1 MGGVAGLSLI
11 LSMVRTKF
19 AAILI
24 GTAGLGMSSNFTA
37 IQGVV
42 GAIAGLGIQSSAVR
56 DIATAMAKNNDE
68 EIGRTVLSLRRIS
81 WLTGCFGM
89 LAMVFMSPLLSQWT
103 FGSATYRWDIGALGI
118 VIFFANIQGGQ
129 MALIQGARRMG
140 DLARVQLFGALIGT
154 LVTIGFYF
162 WLGARGIVPAL
173 VVMASFQLLI
183 SWQVAKKIKVPVVKM
198 GWKESFSQT
207 SGMVRLGVVMMWT
220 GLMGNAVAY
229 ATNAMITHE
238 INVQAVGIYS
248 AAFALSGVFV
258 NFVLNAMG
266 ADYYPRLSGVAHD
279 QVAMNHLVNE
289 QTEIGLLLA
298 APGLMAT
305 IALAPLVIHVFY
317 TQEFLPAA
325 NLLQWLAL
333 GCLGRVISWPLGFV
347 MLALNKGKLFFITET
362 CAQFLNL
369 LLIFLGL
376 LVFGLEG
383 ISIGFCILYVAHTA
397 ILLYI
402 TKNLINFSWSSSSKY
417 LLMLV
422 CAIAGAIFC
431 AGRFLPTISG
441 MVLGLALSLF
451 GLIISMRGLLK
462 RLDDSHRFA
471 KILLRIPGLRLLN
484 NIHFRF
490 F

>member
-1 MGGVAGLSLI
+1 MGGVAVLTLI

-24 GTAGLGMSSNFTA
+24 GTAGVGISSNFTA

-56 DIATAMAKNNDE
+56 DIATAVAKNNNE
-68 EIGRTVLSLRRIS
+68 EIGRTVLSLRRIC
-81 WLTGCFGM
+81 WITGCFGM
-89 LAMVFMSPLLSQWT
+89 LTMVLMSPFLSQWT
-103 FGSATYRWDIGALGI
+103 FGSARYRWDIGALGI
-118 VIFFANIQGGQ
+118 VILLANIQGGQ
-129 MALIQGARRMG
+129 MALIQGMRRMG
-140 DLARVQLFGALIGT
+140 DLARVQLVGALIGT

-162 WLGARGIVPAL
+162 WLGVRGIVPAL
-173 VVMASFQLLI
+173 VFMASFQLLI
-183 SWQVAKKIKVPVVKM
+183 SWRVAKKIEVPVVNM
-198 GWKESFSQT
+198 SWKESFCQA
-207 SGMVRLGVVMMWT
+207 SGMVRLGVAMMWT
-220 GLMGNAVAY
+220 GLLGSAVTY
-229 ATNAMITHE
+229 ATNAMITQQV
-238 INVQAVGIYS
+238 NLQAVGIYS

-266 ADYYPRLSGVAHD
+266 ADYYPRLSGLAHD
-279 QVAMNHLVNE
+279 RVAINRLVNE

-298 APGLMAT
+298 APGLMVT
-305 IALAPLVIHVFY
+305 IALAPLAIHIFY

-347 MLALNKGKLFFITET
+347 MLALNKGKLFFIAET
-362 CAQFLNL
+362 CGQFLNL

-376 LVFGLEG
+376 LIFGLEG
-383 ISIGFCILYVAHTA
+383 ISIAFCILYIAYTA
-397 ILLYI
+397 TVLYI
-402 TKNLINFSWSSSSKY
+402 TKNLTDFCWSSSSKY
-417 LLMLV
+417 LLRCV
-422 CAIAGAIFC
+422 CALVVATFC
-431 AGRFLPTISG
+431 AGRFLPALPGAGI
-441 MVLGLALSLF
+441 GLLLALF

-462 RLDDSHRFA
+462 RLGDSHRFV
-471 KILLRIPGLRLLN
+471 KILLRIPGMQSLN